1 MRLELLI
8 HPIAALALA
17 ESGGLEG
24 DRLRV
29 DGAAL
34 QAHLL
39 EDRRLA
45 AVDLTVASPGEACR
59 IAPVFDVVE
68 PRAKVGGG
76 VNFPGALGPIRS
88 AGEGQTRVLRGAA
101 VVVLD
106 PGAQLNGQNMVLD
119 LSGPG
124 APLTRYSSTHN

>member
-8 HPIAALALA
+8 HPITALALA
-17 ESGGLEG
+17 ESGGLDG

-29 DGAAL
+29 DAAAL

-45 AVDLTVASPGEACR
+45 AVDLAVTAPGEACR

-68 PRAKVGGG
+68 PRAKVGGDM
-76 VNFPGALGPIRS
+76 NFPGALGPIRS
-88 AGEGQTRVLRGAA
+88 AGQGQTRVLRGAA

-106 PGAQLNGQNMVLD
+106 PSAELNGQNVVL
-119 LSGPG
+119 
-124 APLTRYSSTHN
+124 

>member
-17 ESGGLEG
+17 ESCGLEG

-34 QAHLL
+34 QAPLL

-45 AVDLTVASPGEACR
+45 AVDLTVTAPGEPCR
-59 IAPVFDVVE
+59 IAPVFDVIE

-76 VNFPGALGPIRS
+76 VNFPGAMGPIRS
-88 AGEGQTRVLRGAA
+88 AGQGQTRVLRGAA

-106 PGAQLNGQNMVLD
+106 PNAELSGQNVVLD
-119 LSGPG
+119 LAGPA
-124 APLTRYSSTHN
+124 APLTRY